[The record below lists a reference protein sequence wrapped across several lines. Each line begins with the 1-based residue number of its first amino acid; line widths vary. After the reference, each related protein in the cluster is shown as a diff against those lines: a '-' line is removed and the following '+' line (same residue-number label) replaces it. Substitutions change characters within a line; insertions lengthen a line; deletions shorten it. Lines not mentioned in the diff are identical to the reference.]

1 MHEIENERRNG
12 RLLHAQQKLRDEA
25 KIAGKRG
32 KKRIEMVQKTQNEM
46 RQKFIESSDF
56 IRECNAKATQAAQQ
70 IDNETRIQNKLERET
85 DEYEA
90 NIGRLTE
97 FHGRF
102 GSAIVDIQPYEQVL
116 DDVVSR
122 MDLFKTK
129 EDLLNRCDALRTP
142 IFIQISFILSLIEKI
157 KLCNSTFVVYSAC
170 AKRSNAQR

>member
-25 KIAGKRG
+25 KSAAKRG
-32 KKRIEMVQKTQNEM
+32 KKRIEMVQQTQNEM

-56 IRECNAKATQAAQQ
+56 IRECNAKAAQAGQQ
-70 IDNETRIQNKLERET
+70 IDNETRIQHKLEKEI
-85 DEYEA
+85 DEFEGK
-90 NIGRLTE
+90 ISRLME

-102 GSAIVDIQPYEQVL
+102 RSTITDMQPYEEVL
-116 DDVVSR
+116 DEVVNR

-142 IFIQISFILSLIEKI
+142 IFIPHCFPLK
-157 KLCNSTFVVYSAC
+157 FPF
-170 AKRSNAQR
+170 RR